1 METLAYL
8 RLKETIQDTFDKQKE
23 QAIRL
28 RSSNAEERLVK
39 LKKLKEWILTHKD
52 AIREA
57 LYQDFRKPAAEV
69 DMTEIYVVLAEINH
83 ALKDLK
89 KWMKDEPVSTPL
101 SLLGTS
107 SYVQY
112 EPKGVCLIIAPWNYP
127 FNLMVGPLVSAIAAG
142 NTAILKPS
150 EMTPHT
156 ARLLVQM
163 VGDLFYPAEVAI
175 FEGEVEVSTMLLNL
189 PFDHIFFT
197 GSPQVGKIVMRAAAE
212 HLTSVTL
219 ELGGKS
225 PAIIDASANIADA
238 AGKIVYG
245 KFVNCGQTCIAP
257 DYLLV
262 HESKIAPLIDA
273 MKEQIDKMYNADDK
287 GIHAS
292 ADYARIVNEKHFD
305 RLNEMLNDVQAK
317 GGQVIKGG
325 MVNRADRY
333 MEPTLVLNPSDDSQI
348 MQEEIFGPILPIK
361 TYQNIQEAID
371 LINQKPKPL
380 ALYVFSQEKE
390 CSQEVLEKTSAGGA
404 LINDCVLH
412 FLHPEL
418 PFGGVNNSGIGKAHG
433 YFGFKAFSNEK
444 GVMKQRTG
452 LTATKL
458 LHPPY
463 GAKAKRII
471 DTMIKYL

>member
-1 METLAYL
+1 
-8 RLKETIQDTFDKQKE
+8 
-23 QAIRL
+23 
-28 RSSNAEERLVK
+28 
-39 LKKLKEWILTHKD
+39 
-52 AIREA
+52 
-57 LYQDFRKPAAEV
+57 
-69 DMTEIYVVLAEINH
+69 
-83 ALKDLK
+83 
-89 KWMKDEPVSTPL
+89 
-101 SLLGTS
+101 
-107 SYVQY
+107 
-112 EPKGVCLIIAPWNYP
+112 
-127 FNLMVGPLVSAIAAG
+127 MVGPLVSAIAAG

-156 ARLLVQM
+156 AKLLVQL
-163 VGDLFYPAEVAI
+163 VEDLFYPAEVAI

-262 HESKIAPLIDA
+262 HESKVAPLIDA

-333 MEPTLVLNPSDDSQI
+333 MEPTLVLNPSDDSKSCRGDI
-348 MQEEIFGPILPIK
+348 
-361 TYQNIQEAID
+361 
-371 LINQKPKPL
+371 
-380 ALYVFSQEKE
+380 
-390 CSQEVLEKTSAGGA
+390 
-404 LINDCVLH
+404 
-412 FLHPEL
+412 
-418 PFGGVNNSGIGKAHG
+418 
-433 YFGFKAFSNEK
+433 
-444 GVMKQRTG
+444 
-452 LTATKL
+452 
-458 LHPPY
+458 
-463 GAKAKRII
+463 
-471 DTMIKYL
+471 